1 MLPDQIT
8 RWAVL
13 CTNRYST
20 PRWHSLGF
28 WYLITF
34 FWVNFLFQLLT
45 EKVLTIGSFES
56 SMVCYIPWSG
66 APWPDIRSME
76 RNGMAGKRSIYW
88 FQVVFT
94 SCHPCG
100 CALIFSLVHH
110 FMVSLIQLFLDI
122 LNAQRSWIH
131 FFGESVVLCKDV
143 LSKLLTWLFS
153 KQEIQTYD
161 LPAKTLS
168 NSF

>member
-1 MLPDQIT
+1 MGWQGRDPSTDFRLFSPLVIPV
-8 RWAVL
+8 AV
-13 CTNRYST
+13 
-20 PRWHSLGF
+20 P
-28 WYLITF
+28 
-34 FWVNFLFQLLT
+34 
-45 EKVLTIGSFES
+45 
-56 SMVCYIPWSG
+56 
-66 APWPDIRSME
+66 
-76 RNGMAGKRSIYW
+76 
-88 FQVVFT
+88 
-94 SCHPCG
+94 
-100 CALIFSLVHH
+100 LIFYLVHH

-131 FFGESVVLCKDV
+131 FFGESVVLCKDF